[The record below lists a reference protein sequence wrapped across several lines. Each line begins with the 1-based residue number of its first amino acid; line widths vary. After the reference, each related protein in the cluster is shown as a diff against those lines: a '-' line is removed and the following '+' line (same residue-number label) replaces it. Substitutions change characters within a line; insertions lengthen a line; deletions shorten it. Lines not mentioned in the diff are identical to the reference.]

1 MHCHTAGLC
10 KSLSVHWIT
19 RLHLGVWCIHEVFMT
34 VSTAV
39 DLLVAFL
46 YGKRILSV
54 QMFFKHLFK
63 NRCWIS
69 EQVIWQLLFFFSSL
83 LCFSEGWIY
92 LLCCFSFYTLLQWT
106 NPLLVANCST
116 LLSSSSAI
124 LTQDGFGGSAQVS
137 QLQQKHTYRVS
148 SF

>member
-19 RLHLGVWCIHEVFMT
+19 RLHLGAWCIHEVFMT

-69 EQVIWQLLFFFSSL
+69 EQVIWQLLFFFSL

-92 LLCCFSFYTLLQWT
+92 LLCCFSFYILLQWT

-116 LLSSSSAI
+116 LLSSSSAT
-124 LTQDGFGGSAQVS
+124 LTQDGFGDSAQVS
-137 QLQQKHTYRVS
+137 QLQ
-148 SF
+148 